1 MYMKHPSFERLP
13 ITKGKGKE
21 KQKRKR
27 TLKGK
32 LCPPK
37 GKGKE
42 KMERKTK
49 TQREEQPK
57 SNVLCKV
64 VNPALVK
71 IPLDL

>member
-1 MYMKHPSFERLP
+1 MCPPKD
-13 ITKGKGKE
+13 KGKDKMQGKH
-21 KQKRKR
+21 QKRKR

-37 GKGKE
+37 DKGKE

-64 VNPALVK
+64 ENPALVK

>member
-1 MYMKHPSFERLP
+1 M
-13 ITKGKGKE
+13 
-21 KQKRKR
+21 
-27 TLKGK
+27 KGK